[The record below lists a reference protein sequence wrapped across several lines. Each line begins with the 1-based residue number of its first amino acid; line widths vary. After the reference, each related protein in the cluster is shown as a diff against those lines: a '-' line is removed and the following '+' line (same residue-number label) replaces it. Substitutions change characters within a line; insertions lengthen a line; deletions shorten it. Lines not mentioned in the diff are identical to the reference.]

1 MSYNNPSWLFTTF
14 YFYYVDQAVVAKAY
28 ECAVEQGVHNANQFK
43 IVMLGAEGAGK
54 TSTVDSL
61 LDKEFQP
68 HQPSTVGADTHKADV
83 CNTFTIDRICVCSWS
98 KRKFQHYLDEI
109 SIHYK
114 HEMREEMTTI
124 TESLKIETKEQS
136 EDLSLKNYNRISA
149 SMGQELLQ
157 SETIVDDNIRIVIY
171 DLGGQEIY
179 YELHYLFLASH
190 DVVFLTFN
198 ASVDLDEPVVRRCRY
213 TVFQMQYKTRN
224 TLTTY
229 EVIETTLHTIY
240 SHCGVKG
247 NKESLSPRNPTVIM
261 IATHSFNLT
270 NDTKKSITDTLFRR
284 LPPKLCD
291 HFPSN
296 RNYAIHFIDN
306 ERRDTEAFNQ
316 LKAVAVKAA
325 AFTLA
330 EERPITYLKF
340 EEKLLTLSLN
350 ENEIS
355 RERAFDIAKQAG
367 LEPTNEALL
376 AILEYYTKKGI
387 LLYYPNHPALSN
399 TVFISPQWVS
409 NLVTCV
415 ISTHN
420 YVETRLKA
428 DLHNKC
434 IRFDKFG
441 LLEETLLDGMVE
453 MSGYDKDV
461 VLGLLEKFDLAIEID
476 RGTKFTIEDDSYLT
490 PNNDRVF
497 FVPSMLIHNKAKNY
511 ISPTGHIDNLVLYHF
526 PDKFLPYTIF
536 NHVLIL
542 VTKWCN
548 VEGHRIRWYVAL
560 FVIICVYILCI
571 IMLFH
576 LQCL

>member
-1 MSYNNPSWLFTTF
+1 
-14 YFYYVDQAVVAKAY
+14 
-28 ECAVEQGVHNANQFK
+28 
-43 IVMLGAEGAGK
+43 MLGAEGAGK

-68 HQPSTVGADTHKADV
+68 QQPSTVGTDTHKADI
-83 CNTFTIDRICVCSWS
+83 CNTFTVDRICVCSWRT
-98 KRKFQHYLDEI
+98 RKFQHYLDEI

-114 HEMREEMTTI
+114 YEMKKEMITI
-124 TESLKIETKEQS
+124 TKSLTSENKEQS
-136 EDLSLKNYNRISA
+136 EDVTSKNYNKTSA
-149 SMGQELLQ
+149 SVGLELLQ

-179 YELHYLFLASH
+179 YEFQYLFLVSH

-198 ASVDLDEPVVRRCRY
+198 ASVDLDKRVVRRCRY
-213 TVFQMQYKTRN
+213 TVFQMQYKTKG
-224 TLTTY
+224 TLSTY

-240 SHCGVKG
+240 SHCGVEG
-247 NKESLSPRNPTVIM
+247 NEKSLSPRNPTVIM
-261 IATHSFNLT
+261 IATHSFDLT
-270 NDTKKSITDTLFRR
+270 EDTKKSITDKLFRR
-284 LPPKLCD
+284 LPAKLCD

-296 RNYAIHFIDN
+296 RKYAIHFVDN

-340 EEKLLTLSLN
+340 EEKLLTLSPN

-355 RERAFDIAKQAG
+355 KERAFEIAKQAG
-367 LEPTNEALL
+367 LEATDETLL
-376 AILEYYTKKGI
+376 AILKYYTKKGI
-387 LLYYPNHPALSN
+387 LLYYPDHAALNN

-409 NLVTCV
+409 NLITCIV
-415 ISTHN
+415 RTHD
-420 YVETRLKA
+420 YVETRLGA

-434 IRFDKFG
+434 IRLDKFG

-453 MSGYDKDV
+453 KSGYDKDI

-476 RGTKFTIEDDSYLT
+476 KGTKFINEDDAYLT
-490 PNNDRVF
+490 PNSDRVF
-497 FVPSMLIHNKAKNY
+497 FVPSMLIHNETKNY
-511 ISPTGHIDNLVLYHF
+511 VSPNGHIDNTVLYHF
-526 PDKFLPYTIF
+526 PDKFLPYTVF
-536 NHVLIL
+536 NYVLIL

-548 VEGHRIRWYVAL
+548 AKGHRIRWYVAL
-560 FVIICVYILCI
+560 FVINFCAFSICDRAYKNRPCKHKKSPILSV
-571 IMLFH
+571 FAVS
-576 LQCL
+576 